1 MARAVSMIAT
11 IDTIR
16 VIVGQRVSFE
26 KNITGD
32 QNGMNPEKST
42 QPAIVATRSARRRV
56 VMVSP
61 CVVLCGD
68 DR

>member
-42 QPAIVATRSARRRV
+42 QPAIVVTRSARRRV